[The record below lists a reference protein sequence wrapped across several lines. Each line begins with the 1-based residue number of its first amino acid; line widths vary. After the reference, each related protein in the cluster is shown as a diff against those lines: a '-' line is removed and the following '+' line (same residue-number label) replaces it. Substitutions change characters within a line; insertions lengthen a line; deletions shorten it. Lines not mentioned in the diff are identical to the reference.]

1 MESAFQNKLQKIIQL
16 ITPFKFIGNAK
27 NPATAF
33 MSRARCF
40 KENFPTKTHYD

>member
-33 MSRARCF
+33 IYKNKSFCLGLDA
-40 KENFPTKTHYD
+40 